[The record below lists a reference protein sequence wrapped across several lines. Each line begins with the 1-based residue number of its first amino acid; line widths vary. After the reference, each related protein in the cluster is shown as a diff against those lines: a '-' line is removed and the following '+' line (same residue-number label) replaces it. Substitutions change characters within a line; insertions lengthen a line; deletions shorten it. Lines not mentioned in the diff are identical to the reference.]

1 MRKLF
6 QPGSARQTSQ
16 RPSLV
21 KVSTLSR
28 LKMAAADQRSI
39 RMIT

>member
-1 MRKLF
+1 MRRLF
-6 QPGSARQTSQ
+6 QPGPAQTTQ

-28 LKMAAADQRSI
+28 LKTAAADQRSI
-39 RMIT
+39 RMIS